1 MNTIRAT
8 FFLIALTLAGGCAS
22 VAPKGT
28 KCAGADLKKINIVYQ
43 RHSKITVA
51 PSRRV
56 VERGQAIDYRVKGV
70 ESRAFKA
77 KGTKGPGSASYG
89 WLDAQG
95 EGGTTGDGNSHIVC
109 VDRDQDP
116 GDYEYLIEIDGVGA
130 LDPVVHVD

>member
-8 FFLIALTLAGGCAS
+8 VFLIALTLAGGCAS
-22 VAPKGT
+22 VAPAESN
-28 KCAGADLKKINIVYQ
+28 CAGAVSKKINIVYQ

-70 ESRAFKA
+70 ESRTFKA
-77 KGTKGPGSASYG
+77 KGTRGPGSASYG

-95 EGGTTGDGNSHIVC
+95 EGGTTGDGNVSYSM
-109 VDRDQDP
+109 R
-116 GDYEYLIEIDGVGA
+116 
-130 LDPVVHVD
+130 